1 MLVCAG
7 REEIISYATPIG
19 VGLIEASMGLTKLCL
34 RERIED
40 IIFVGTAGSYS
51 CDIPM
56 LSLYVS
62 IQATQIES
70 GFLSEACYTPLDNY
84 IIAEHQIVSRETLE
98 KALVNSSNYITT
110 DPNIAEQMWISE
122 VDIILRRYTNKQK
135 NGAVSLS
142 AEERIL
148 FCVSHKN
155 SKFLLVEFF
164 VLQII
169 VMQMH
174 TKIFYVIT
182 LPRKP
187 SFKIL

>member
-110 DPNIAEQMWISE
+110 DPNIAEQMWHAG
-122 VDIILRRYTNKQK
+122 ILLENM
-135 NGAVSLS
+135 
-142 AEERIL
+142 
-148 FCVSHKN
+148 
-155 SKFLLVEFF
+155 EFF
-164 VLQII
+164 SVLRVAQEFQIPACG
-169 VMQMH
+169 
-174 TKIFYVIT
+174 IFCIT
-182 LPRKP
+182 NYCNANAHQDFLCNHSSAKAKLQDFIER
-187 SFKIL
+187 FL